1 MAKTQTAA
9 VAESPAVDVD
19 YVAIVA
25 GWSPEER
32 AEREKKFLRKIDF
45 RLLPILVSA
54 TTQLTLRESSPEAA

>member
-1 MAKTQTAA
+1 MAKTEPA
-9 VAESPAVDVD
+9 VVADSPVVDVD